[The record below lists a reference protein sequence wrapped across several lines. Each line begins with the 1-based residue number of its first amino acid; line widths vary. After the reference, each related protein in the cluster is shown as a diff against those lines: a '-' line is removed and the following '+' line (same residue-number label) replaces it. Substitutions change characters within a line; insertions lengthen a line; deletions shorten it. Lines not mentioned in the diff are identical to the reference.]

1 MFSIRFVWEK
11 LKGRRWMIIL
21 GLLVSVIYSATVVIN
36 PYLSK
41 ILVDDAIKAPGGPD
55 KELLVKLII
64 IMTVVVF
71 IRTIILFIRKVLFE
85 MSSQKML
92 ANIRLAIFNNIQH
105 QELSFFDKIKAG
117 DLITRSNSD
126 VNHARHFVAYTLFTM
141 VDTTVLFLASVIILL
156 FVSVEL
162 TLSLLAVV
170 PILGITSYLYTKKV
184 APIYRSIRNCFAQ
197 LNIDAQENIEGNRV
211 VKAFAREEYEIEK
224 FKKASLEYK
233 EENLKAAYAWQKI
246 VPVIEF
252 LAQSLTFITLL
263 VGGLLVIK
271 DPEHFTIGD
280 LSMFTALTWA
290 LALPMRNVS
299 AILNSYQQFITS
311 TVKIIEL
318 CEASP
323 LIASRHDAVTADKPL
338 SGKIEF
344 KNVSF
349 KYTRNGDKV
358 LDDISFTVNP
368 GETVAI
374 MGSTGSGKTT
384 MINLMSRFY
393 DVSEGAILLDDVDI
407 RMRKLEDIRKSIAI
421 ATQDVFLFSDT
432 VDSNIAYSHP
442 DMDKE
447 KIQQYATLAAAD
459 EFINKMEFSYQTII
473 GERGVGVSGG
483 QKQRLALAR
492 AMAAEAPIL
501 ILDDTTSAVD
511 METEKFIQQSL
522 ASMPLKT
529 TKIIIAQRISSVRHA
544 DKIMI
549 LQNGKLDI
557 GTHESLAK
565 TNSYYRGICEL
576 QDVSDLPVFVGGD
589 NNG

>member
-21 GLLVSVIYSATVVIN
+21 GLIVSVIYSATVVIN

-41 ILVDDAIKAPGGPD
+41 ILVDDAIKADGGPD
-55 KELLVKLII
+55 KDLLIKLIV
-64 IMTVVVF
+64 IMTLVVF
-71 IRTIILFIRKVLFE
+71 VRTVILFVRKVLFE
-85 MSSQKML
+85 MSSQSML
-92 ANIRLAIFNNIQH
+92 ANIRLSIFNNIQH
-105 QELSFFDKIKAG
+105 QELSFFDKIKSG
-117 DLITRSNSD
+117 DLVTRSLSD
-126 VNHARHFVAYTLFTM
+126 VNHTRHFVAYTLFTM
-141 VDTTVLFLASVIILL
+141 VDTVVLFLASVILL
-156 FVSVEL
+156 MFVSPIL

-170 PILGITSYLYTKKV
+170 PILGITSYLYSKKV

-197 LNIDAQENIEGNRV
+197 LNIDAQENISGNRV
-211 VKAFAREEYEIEK
+211 VKAFAREQYEIEN
-224 FKKASLEYK
+224 FEKASLKYK
-233 EENLKAAYAWQKI
+233 EENLKAAFAWQKI

-263 VGGLLVIK
+263 VGGILVMK
-271 DPEHFTIGD
+271 DPDFTLGD

-299 AILNSYQQFITS
+299 TILNNYQQFNTS

-323 LIASRHDAVTADKPL
+323 LIASRHDAVVADKPL
-338 SGKIEF
+338 NGKIEF
-344 KNVSF
+344 KNVTF

-358 LDDISFTVNP
+358 LDDISFVVNP

-384 MINLMSRFY
+384 IVNLMSRFY
-393 DVSEGAILLDDVDI
+393 DVAEGSILLDDVDI
-407 RMRKLEDIRKSIAI
+407 RMRSLQDIRRSIAI

-432 VDSNIAYSHP
+432 VENNIAYSDP
-442 DMDKE
+442 DMDNE
-447 KIQQYATLAAAD
+447 KIHQYATLAAAD
-459 EFINKMEFSYQTII
+459 EFINKMEFSYETII
-473 GERGVGVSGG
+473 GERGVGISGG

-501 ILDDTTSAVD
+501 VLDDTTSAVD
-511 METEKFIQQSL
+511 METEKYIQHSL
-522 ASMPLKT
+522 ATMPHNA

-549 LQNGKLDI
+549 LQDGKLDI
-557 GTHESLAK
+557 GTHESLARS
-565 TNSYYRGICEL
+565 NSYYRGICEL
-576 QDVSDLPVFVGGD
+576 QDVSDLPAFVGGD

>member
-11 LKGRRWMIIL
+11 LKGRRWMIIM

-41 ILVDDAIKAPGGPD
+41 ILVDDAIKASGGPNE
-55 KELLVKLII
+55 ELLIKLIV

-71 IRTIILFIRKVLFE
+71 FRTVILFVRKVLFE
-85 MSSQKML
+85 MASQKML

-126 VNHARHFVAYTLFTM
+126 VNHARHYVAYTLFTM
-141 VDTTVLFLASVIILL
+141 VDTIVLFLASVIILM
-156 FVSVEL
+156 FVSAEL

-170 PILGITSYLYTKKV
+170 PILGITSYLYSKKV

-197 LNIDAQENIEGNRV
+197 LNISAQENIEGNRV
-211 VKAFAREEYEIEK
+211 VKAFAREKYEIDK
-224 FKKASLEYK
+224 FKEASLKYK
-233 EENLKAAYAWQKI
+233 EENLKASFAWQKI

-263 VGGLLVIK
+263 VGGILVIK
-271 DPEHFTIGD
+271 DPEFTIGD

-290 LALPMRNVS
+290 LALPMRNIS
-299 AILNSYQQFITS
+299 TILNNYQHFVTS

-323 LIASRHDAVTADKPL
+323 LIADRHDAIVADKPL

-349 KYTRNGDKV
+349 RYSRNGDKV
-358 LDDISFTVNP
+358 LDDISFIVQP

-374 MGSTGSGKTT
+374 MGPTGSGKTT
-384 MINLMSRFY
+384 MVNLMSRFY
-393 DVSEGAILLDDVDI
+393 DVTEGDILLDDVNL
-407 RMRKLEDIRKSIAI
+407 RMRRLQDIRKSIAI

-432 VDSNIAYSHP
+432 VESNIAYSYP
-442 DMDKE
+442 DMDNK
-447 KIQQYATLAAAD
+447 KIQQYAKLAAAD
-459 EFINKMEFSYQTII
+459 EFIHKMEFDYETII
-473 GERGVGVSGG
+473 GERGVGISGG

-501 ILDDTTSAVD
+501 VLDDTTSAVD
-511 METEKFIQQSL
+511 METEKYIQHSL
-522 ASMPLKT
+522 ESMPVNA
-529 TKIIIAQRISSVRHA
+529 TKIIIAQRISSVKHA

-557 GTHESLAK
+557 GTHDELAR
-565 TNSYYRGICEL
+565 TNAYYRGICEL
-576 QDVSDLPVFVGGD
+576 QDVSELPEFVGGD

>member
-11 LKGRRWMIIL
+11 LKGRRWMVVL
-21 GLLVSVIYSATVVIN
+21 GLIVSVIYSSTVVIN

-41 ILVDDAIKAPGGPD
+41 ILVDDAIKADGGPD
-55 KELLVKLII
+55 KELLIKLLII
-64 IMTVVVF
+64 MSVVVF
-71 IRTIILFIRKVLFE
+71 GRTIILFVRKVLFE
-85 MSSQKML
+85 LASQMML
-92 ANIRLAIFNNIQH
+92 TNIRLSIFNNIQH
-105 QELSFFDKIKAG
+105 QELGFFDKIKAG
-117 DLITRSNSD
+117 DLVTRSLSD
-126 VNHARHFVAYTLFTM
+126 VNHTRHFVAYTLFTM
-141 VDTTVLFLASVIILL
+141 VDTVVLFLASVIILMS
-156 FVSVEL
+156 VSVEL

-170 PILGITSYLYTKKV
+170 PILGITSYLYSKKV

-197 LNIDAQENIEGNRV
+197 LNISAQENIEGNRV
-211 VKAFAREEYEIEK
+211 VKAFAREEYEINK
-224 FKKASLEYK
+224 FKEASIKYKDESLKASF
-233 EENLKAAYAWQKI
+233 AWQKI
-246 VPVIEF
+246 VPIVEF

-263 VGGLLVIK
+263 VGGILVIK
-271 DPEHFTIGD
+271 NPNFTIGD

-290 LALPMRNVS
+290 LSLPMRNVS
-299 AILNSYQQFITS
+299 TILNNYQQFSTS

-323 LIASRHDAVTADKPL
+323 LIASRHDAIKADAPL
-338 SGKIEF
+338 CGKIEF

-358 LDDISFTVNP
+358 IDDISFTVNP

-374 MGSTGSGKTT
+374 MGATGSGKTT
-384 MINLMSRFY
+384 IVNLLARFY

-407 RMRKLEDIRKSIAI
+407 RMRRLEDIRSSIAI

-432 VDSNIAYSHP
+432 VENNIAYSDP
-442 DMDKE
+442 DMDPK
-447 KIQQYATLAAAD
+447 KIRQYAKLAAAD
-459 EFINKMEFSYQTII
+459 EFIHKMEYDYETII
-473 GERGVGVSGG
+473 GERGVGISGG

-492 AMAAEAPIL
+492 AMADEAPIL
-501 ILDDTTSAVD
+501 VLDDTTSAVD
-511 METEKFIQQSL
+511 METEKYIQHSL
-522 ASMPLKT
+522 ATMPLKM

-557 GTHESLAK
+557 GTHESLAA

-576 QDVSDLPVFVGGD
+576 QDVSDLPEFVGGD

>member
-21 GLLVSVIYSATVVIN
+21 GLIVSVIYSATVVIN

-41 ILVDDAIKAPGGPD
+41 ILVDDAIKADGGPD
-55 KELLVKLII
+55 KDLLIKLIV
-64 IMTVVVF
+64 IMTLVVF
-71 IRTIILFIRKVLFE
+71 IRTVILFVRKVLFE
-85 MSSQKML
+85 MSSQSML
-92 ANIRLAIFNNIQH
+92 ANIRLSIFNNIQH
-105 QELSFFDKIKAG
+105 QELSFFDKIKSG
-117 DLITRSNSD
+117 DLVTRSLSD
-126 VNHARHFVAYTLFTM
+126 VNHTRHFVAYTLFTM
-141 VDTTVLFLASVIILL
+141 VDTVVLFLASVILL
-156 FVSVEL
+156 MFVSPIL

-170 PILGITSYLYTKKV
+170 PILGITSYLYSKKV

-197 LNIDAQENIEGNRV
+197 LNIDAQENISGNRV
-211 VKAFAREEYEIEK
+211 VKAFAREQYEIEK
-224 FKKASLEYK
+224 FEKASLKYK
-233 EENLKAAYAWQKI
+233 EENLKAAIAWQKI

-263 VGGLLVIK
+263 VGGILVMK
-271 DPEHFTIGD
+271 NPDFTLGD

-299 AILNSYQQFITS
+299 TILNNYQQFNTS

-323 LIASRHDAVTADKPL
+323 LIASRHDAVIADKPL
-338 SGKIEF
+338 KGKIEF
-344 KNVSF
+344 KNVTF

-358 LDDISFTVNP
+358 LDDISFVVNP
-368 GETVAI
+368 GETIAI

-384 MINLMSRFY
+384 IVNLMSRFY
-393 DVSEGAILLDDVDI
+393 DVTEGSILLDDVDI
-407 RMRKLEDIRKSIAI
+407 RMRSLQDIRRSIAI

-432 VDSNIAYSHP
+432 VENNIAYSDP
-442 DMDKE
+442 DMDNQ
-447 KIQQYATLAAAD
+447 KIHQYATLAAAE
-459 EFINKMEFSYQTII
+459 EFINKMEFSYETII
-473 GERGVGVSGG
+473 GERGVGISGG

-501 ILDDTTSAVD
+501 VLDDTTSAVD
-511 METEKFIQQSL
+511 METEKYIQHSL
-522 ASMPLKT
+522 ATMPLNA

-549 LQNGKLDI
+549 LQDGKLDI
-557 GTHESLAK
+557 GTHESLARS
-565 TNSYYRGICEL
+565 NSYYRGICEL
-576 QDVSDLPVFVGGD
+576 QDVSDLPAFVGGD

>member
-21 GLLVSVIYSATVVIN
+21 GLIVSVIYSATVVIN

-41 ILVDDAIKAPGGPD
+41 ILVDDAIKADGGPD
-55 KELLVKLII
+55 KDLLIKLIV
-64 IMTVVVF
+64 IMTLVVF
-71 IRTIILFIRKVLFE
+71 IRTVILFVRKVLFE
-85 MSSQKML
+85 MSSQSML
-92 ANIRLAIFNNIQH
+92 ANIRLSIFNNIQH
-105 QELSFFDKIKAG
+105 QELSFFDKIKSG
-117 DLITRSNSD
+117 DLVTRSLSD
-126 VNHARHFVAYTLFTM
+126 VNHTRHFVAYTLFTM
-141 VDTTVLFLASVIILL
+141 VDTVVLFLASVILL
-156 FVSVEL
+156 MFVSPIL

-170 PILGITSYLYTKKV
+170 PILGITSYLYSKKV

-197 LNIDAQENIEGNRV
+197 LNIDAQENISGNRV
-211 VKAFAREEYEIEK
+211 VKAFAREQYEIEK
-224 FKKASLEYK
+224 FEKASLKYK
-233 EENLKAAYAWQKI
+233 EENLKAAIAWQKI

-263 VGGLLVIK
+263 VGGILVMK
-271 DPEHFTIGD
+271 DPDFTLGD

-299 AILNSYQQFITS
+299 TILNNYQQFNTS

-323 LIASRHDAVTADKPL
+323 LIASRHDAVVADKPL
-338 SGKIEF
+338 KGKIEF
-344 KNVSF
+344 KNVTF
-349 KYTRNGDKV
+349 KYTRNGDNV
-358 LDDISFTVNP
+358 LDDISFVVNP
-368 GETVAI
+368 GETIAI

-384 MINLMSRFY
+384 IVNLMSRFY
-393 DVSEGAILLDDVDI
+393 DVTEGSILLDDVDI
-407 RMRKLEDIRKSIAI
+407 RMRSLQDIRRSIAI

-432 VDSNIAYSHP
+432 VENNIAYSDP
-442 DMDKE
+442 DMDNQ
-447 KIQQYATLAAAD
+447 KIRQYATLAAAE
-459 EFINKMEFSYQTII
+459 EFINKMEFSYETII
-473 GERGVGVSGG
+473 GERGVGISGG

-501 ILDDTTSAVD
+501 VLDDTTSAVD
-511 METEKFIQQSL
+511 METEKYIQHSL
-522 ASMPLKT
+522 ATMPLNA

-549 LQNGKLDI
+549 LQDGKLDI
-557 GTHESLAK
+557 GTHESLARS
-565 TNSYYRGICEL
+565 NSYYRGICEL
-576 QDVSDLPVFVGGD
+576 QDVSDLPAFVGGD

>member
-11 LKGRRWMIIL
+11 LKGRRWMIVL
-21 GLLVSVIYSATVVIN
+21 GFIVSVIYSATVVIN

-41 ILVDDAIKAPGGPD
+41 ILVDDAIKAEGGPNRD
-55 KELLVKLII
+55 LLITLIV

-71 IRTIILFIRKVLFE
+71 LRTVILFVRKVLFE

-117 DLITRSNSD
+117 DLITRSTSD
-126 VNHARHFVAYTLFTM
+126 VNHTRHFVAYTLFTM
-141 VDTTVLFLASVIILL
+141 VDTVVLFLASVIILL
-156 FVSVEL
+156 FVSPEL
-162 TLSLLAVV
+162 TLSLLAVI
-170 PILGITSYLYTKKV
+170 PILGLTSYLYTKKV
-184 APIYRSIRNCFAQ
+184 SPIYKSIRNCFAQ
-197 LNIDAQENIEGNRV
+197 LNISAQENIEGNRV
-211 VKAFAREEYEIEK
+211 VKAFAREEYEIQK
-224 FKKASLEYK
+224 FKEASLKYK
-233 EENLKAAYAWQKI
+233 EENLKASYAWQKI
-246 VPVIEF
+246 VPIIEF

-263 VGGLLVIK
+263 VGGILVIK
-271 DPEHFTIGD
+271 NPDFTIGD

-299 AILNSYQQFITS
+299 TILNNYQQFVTS

-323 LIASRHDAVTADKPL
+323 IISSRHDAVKADKPL
-338 SGKIEF
+338 SGKLEF
-344 KNVSF
+344 RNVSF
-349 KYTRNGDKV
+349 KYSKNGDKI

-374 MGSTGSGKTT
+374 MGPTGSGKTT
-384 MINLMSRFY
+384 MVNLMSRFY
-393 DVSEGAILLDDVDI
+393 DATEGEILLDDVDL
-407 RMRKLEDIRKSIAI
+407 RMRRLEDIRKSVAI

-432 VDSNIAYSHP
+432 VENNIAYSYP
-442 DMDKE
+442 DMDSE
-447 KIQQYATLAAAD
+447 KIQKYAKLAAAD
-459 EFINKMEFSYQTII
+459 EFIHKMENDYETII
-473 GERGVGVSGG
+473 GERGVGISGG

-501 ILDDTTSAVD
+501 VLDDTTSAVD
-511 METEKFIQQSL
+511 METEKYIQHSL

-549 LQNGKLDI
+549 LQDGKLDI
-557 GTHESLAK
+557 GTHESLAS
-565 TNSYYRGICEL
+565 TNAYYRGICEL

>member
-21 GLLVSVIYSATVVIN
+21 GLIVSVIYSATVVIN

-41 ILVDDAIKAPGGPD
+41 ILVDDAIKADGGPD
-55 KELLVKLII
+55 KDLLIKLIV
-64 IMTVVVF
+64 IMTLVVF
-71 IRTIILFIRKVLFE
+71 IRTVILFVRKVLFE
-85 MSSQKML
+85 MSSQSML
-92 ANIRLAIFNNIQH
+92 ANIRLSIFNNIQH
-105 QELSFFDKIKAG
+105 QELSFFDKIKSG
-117 DLITRSNSD
+117 DLVTRSLSD
-126 VNHARHFVAYTLFTM
+126 VNHTRHFVAYTLFTM
-141 VDTTVLFLASVIILL
+141 VDTVVLFLASVILL
-156 FVSVEL
+156 MFVSPIL

-170 PILGITSYLYTKKV
+170 PILGITSYLYSKKV

-197 LNIDAQENIEGNRV
+197 LNIDAQENISGNRV
-211 VKAFAREEYEIEK
+211 VKAFAREQYEIEK
-224 FKKASLEYK
+224 FEKASLKYK
-233 EENLKAAYAWQKI
+233 EENLKAAFAWQKI

-263 VGGLLVIK
+263 VGGILVMK
-271 DPEHFTIGD
+271 DPDFTLGD

-299 AILNSYQQFITS
+299 TILNNYQQFNTS

-323 LIASRHDAVTADKPL
+323 LIASRHDAVVADKPL
-338 SGKIEF
+338 NGKIEF
-344 KNVSF
+344 KNVTF

-358 LDDISFTVNP
+358 LDDISFVVNP

-384 MINLMSRFY
+384 IVNLMSRFY
-393 DVSEGAILLDDVDI
+393 DVTGGSILLDDVDI
-407 RMRKLEDIRKSIAI
+407 RMRSLQDIRRSIAI

-432 VDSNIAYSHP
+432 VENNIAYSDP
-442 DMDKE
+442 DMDSQ
-447 KIQQYATLAAAD
+447 KIRQYATLAAAE
-459 EFINKMEFSYQTII
+459 EFVNKMEFSYETII
-473 GERGVGVSGG
+473 GERGVGISGG

-501 ILDDTTSAVD
+501 VLDDTTSAVD
-511 METEKFIQQSL
+511 METEKYIQHSL
-522 ASMPLKT
+522 ATMPHNA

-549 LQNGKLDI
+549 LQDGKLDI
-557 GTHESLAK
+557 GTHESLARS
-565 TNSYYRGICEL
+565 NSYYRGICEL
-576 QDVSDLPVFVGGD
+576 QDVSDLPAFVGGD

>member
-11 LKGRRWMIIL
+11 LKGRRWMVIL
-21 GLLVSVIYSATVVIN
+21 GLIVSVIYSATVVIN

-41 ILVDDAIKAPGGPD
+41 ILVDDAIKAEGGPNQ
-55 KELLVKLII
+55 ELLVRLLII
-64 IMTVVVF
+64 MSVVVF
-71 IRTIILFIRKVLFE
+71 LRTVILFVRKVLFE
-85 MSSQKML
+85 LASQMML
-92 ANIRLAIFNNIQH
+92 TNVRLSIFNNIQH
-105 QELSFFDKIKAG
+105 QELSFFDRIKAG
-117 DLITRSNSD
+117 DLVTRSLSD
-126 VNHARHFVAYTLFTM
+126 VNHTRHFVAYTLFTI
-141 VDTTVLFLASVIILL
+141 VDTIVLFLASVIILMS
-156 FVSVEL
+156 VSAEL
-162 TLSLLAVV
+162 TVSLLAVV
-170 PILGITSYLYTKKV
+170 PILGTTSYLYSKKV

-224 FKKASLEYK
+224 FKQASLKYKDESLKASF
-233 EENLKAAYAWQKI
+233 AWQKI
-246 VPVIEF
+246 VPIIEF

-263 VGGLLVIK
+263 VGGILVIK
-271 DPEHFTIGD
+271 DPDFTIGD

-299 AILNSYQQFITS
+299 TILNNYQQFATS

-323 LIASRHDAVTADKPL
+323 LIANRHDAVKADKPI

-358 LDDISFTVNP
+358 IDDISFTVNP

-374 MGSTGSGKTT
+374 MGATGSGKTT
-384 MINLMSRFY
+384 IVNLLARFY
-393 DVSEGAILLDDVDI
+393 DVSEGSILLDDIDI
-407 RMRKLEDIRKSIAI
+407 RMRRLEDIRNSIAI

-432 VDSNIAYSHP
+432 VENNIAYSDP
-442 DMDKE
+442 DMDTD
-447 KIQQYATLAAAD
+447 KIHQYAKLAAAD
-459 EFINKMEFSYQTII
+459 EFIHKMEFDYETII
-473 GERGVGVSGG
+473 GERGVGISGG

-492 AMAAEAPIL
+492 AMADEAPIL
-501 ILDDTTSAVD
+501 VLDDTTSAVD
-511 METEKFIQQSL
+511 METEKYIQHSL
-522 ASMPLKT
+522 ATMPLKM

-557 GTHESLAK
+557 GTHESLAAS
-565 TNSYYRGICEL
+565 NSYYRGICQL
-576 QDVSDLPVFVGGD
+576 QDVSDLPEFIGGE

>member
-21 GLLVSVIYSATVVIN
+21 GLIVSVIYSATVVIN

-41 ILVDDAIKAPGGPD
+41 ILVDDAIKADGGPD
-55 KELLVKLII
+55 KDLLIKLIV
-64 IMTVVVF
+64 IMTLVVF
-71 IRTIILFIRKVLFE
+71 IRTVILFVRKVLFE
-85 MSSQKML
+85 MSSQSML
-92 ANIRLAIFNNIQH
+92 ANIRLSIFNNIQH
-105 QELSFFDKIKAG
+105 QELSFFDKIKSG
-117 DLITRSNSD
+117 DLVTRSLSD
-126 VNHARHFVAYTLFTM
+126 VNHTRHFVAYTLFTM
-141 VDTTVLFLASVIILL
+141 VDTVVLFLASVILL
-156 FVSVEL
+156 MFVSPIL

-170 PILGITSYLYTKKV
+170 PILGITSYLYSKKV

-197 LNIDAQENIEGNRV
+197 LNIDAQENISGNRV
-211 VKAFAREEYEIEK
+211 VKAFAREQYEIEK
-224 FKKASLEYK
+224 FEKASLKYK
-233 EENLKAAYAWQKI
+233 EENLKAAIAWQKI

-263 VGGLLVIK
+263 VGGILVMK
-271 DPEHFTIGD
+271 DPDFTLGD

-299 AILNSYQQFITS
+299 TILNNYQQFNTS

-323 LIASRHDAVTADKPL
+323 LIASRHDAVVADKPL
-338 SGKIEF
+338 KGKIEF
-344 KNVSF
+344 KNVTF

-358 LDDISFTVNP
+358 LDDISFVVNP
-368 GETVAI
+368 GETIAI

-384 MINLMSRFY
+384 IVNLMSRFY
-393 DVSEGAILLDDVDI
+393 DVTEGSILLDDVDI
-407 RMRKLEDIRKSIAI
+407 RMRSLQDIRRSIAI

-432 VDSNIAYSHP
+432 VDNNIAYSDP
-442 DMDKE
+442 DMDNQ
-447 KIQQYATLAAAD
+447 KIRQYATLAAAE
-459 EFINKMEFSYQTII
+459 EFINKMEFSYETII
-473 GERGVGVSGG
+473 GERGVGISGG

-501 ILDDTTSAVD
+501 VLDDTTSAVD
-511 METEKFIQQSL
+511 METEKYIQHSL
-522 ASMPLKT
+522 ATMPLNA

-549 LQNGKLDI
+549 LQDGKLDI
-557 GTHESLAK
+557 GTHESLARS
-565 TNSYYRGICEL
+565 NSYYRGICEL
-576 QDVSDLPVFVGGD
+576 QDVSDLPAFVGGN